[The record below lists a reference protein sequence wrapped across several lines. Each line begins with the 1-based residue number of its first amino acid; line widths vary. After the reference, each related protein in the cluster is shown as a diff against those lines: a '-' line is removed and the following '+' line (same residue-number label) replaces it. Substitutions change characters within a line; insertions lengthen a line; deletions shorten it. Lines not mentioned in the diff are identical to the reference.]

1 MSELST
7 WKESL
12 AHLPKFSDRHV
23 LASLGSFAATV
34 KFCRAGKTTN
44 IDGKTEGKRHFS
56 APYVWVTTI
65 TQEARAA
72 ARSQFVIV
80 FEKQN
85 EDFTCPNT
93 NRKISTTWMPL
104 IVPIGWCSPSSNRFV
119 WPTGHCVTSVAG
131 DTFTAKQ
138 LTVALA
144 EFDMGNVAGLHI
156 MHCLKFPMND
166 PMWFKEHEMFPASDL
181 GIGPC
186 KYEIGKNDKS
196 EQL

>member
-1 MSELST
+1 
-7 WKESL
+7 
-12 AHLPKFSDRHV
+12 
-23 LASLGSFAATV
+23 
-34 KFCRAGKTTN
+34 
-44 IDGKTEGKRHFS
+44 
-56 APYVWVTTI
+56 VWVTTLPK
-65 TQEARAA
+65 EAVAA

-85 EDFTCPNT
+85 EDFTCPKT
-93 NRKISTTWMPL
+93 NRKINTTWMPL

-131 DTFTAKQ
+131 DRFTAQQ

-186 KYEIGKNDKS
+186 KYEMCKNDKS
-196 EQL
+196 EQ